1 MKCTASQHFLF
12 QNSEYCIF
20 LFLIGAM
27 ATIQRKRVLN
37 KQEPMPFITD
47 SHLLFFS
54 SAIELYFFAR
64 YFLISKAT
72 AMMITAPWT
81 IN

>member
-1 MKCTASQHFLF
+1 MKCTAYQHFLF

-27 ATIQRKRVLN
+27 ATIQGKRVLN

-47 SHLLFFS
+47 SHLLFF
-54 SAIELYFFAR
+54 LLR
-64 YFLISKAT
+64 
-72 AMMITAPWT
+72 
-81 IN
+81 